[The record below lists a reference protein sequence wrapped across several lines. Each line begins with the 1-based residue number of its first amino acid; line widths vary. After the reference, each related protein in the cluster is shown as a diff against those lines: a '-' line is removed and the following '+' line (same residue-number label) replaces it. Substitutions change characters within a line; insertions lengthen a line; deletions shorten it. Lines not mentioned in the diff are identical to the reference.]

1 MRQGLPNIREQRQG
15 SRLLRSL
22 VTPSRWGSWFKP
34 MIKAAA
40 LVKPLMTG
48 RERKLTKNPSLN
60 MPMPNCKAPIM
71 KASNK
76 ASAM

>member
-1 MRQGLPNIREQRQG
+1 
-15 SRLLRSL
+15 
-22 VTPSRWGSWFKP
+22 

-60 MPMPNCKAPIM
+60 TPMPNCKAPIM